1 MRLEASFA
9 LSQELSRAVFMPIH
23 MDDFDGFCLKEHM
36 KGNGGILAG
45 KYPR

>member
-1 MRLEASFA
+1 
-9 LSQELSRAVFMPIH
+9 

-45 KYPR
+45 KYPRWNNEKNEWTFRGFASSGC